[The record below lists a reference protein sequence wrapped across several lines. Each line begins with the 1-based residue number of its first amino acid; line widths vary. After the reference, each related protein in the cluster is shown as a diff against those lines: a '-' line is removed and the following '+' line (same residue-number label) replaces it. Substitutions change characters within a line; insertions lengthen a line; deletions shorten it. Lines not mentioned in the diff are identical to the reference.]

1 MSKKKYNVLSGL
13 IILTACLIV
22 IFHIPFLVL
31 ILGSEAVFRLRG
43 LILLVIT
50 PLTIIFVSVLSSVI
64 IGILKKKLN
73 SSEETQGEKLN
84 ETSLSE
90 ESQSERKDKNG
101 KPN

>member
-31 ILGSEAVFRLRG
+31 ILGSKAVFRLRG

-50 PLTIIFVSVLSSVI
+50 PLTIIFVSVLSSVL

-90 ESQSERKDKNG
+90 EPQSERKIKRQA
-101 KPN
+101 

>member
-31 ILGSEAVFRLRG
+31 ILGSKAVFRLRG

-50 PLTIIFVSVLSSVI
+50 PLIIIFVSVLSSVL

-73 SSEETQGEKLN
+73 SSEETLGEKLN

-90 ESQSERKDKNG
+90 EQQSERKDKNG
-101 KPN
+101 KPD